1 MAYAKFTPEMKKTYT
16 ILAPNM
22 LPIHFHLLIRI
33 LEQFGYHVVL
43 LESTSRTVVEEGLK
57 NVHNDTC
64 YPALL
69 VVGQFMEALKSG
81 KYDVDHTA
89 LLITQTGGGCRASNY
104 IHLLRKC
111 VADQFPNVPVIS
123 LNFAGLEKDSSLEL
137 TPALCIKMVYA
148 VLYAD
153 MLMTLFNQCRPYE
166 LNEGESQ
173 QVLDAWQEKLP
184 KLFESSKYLS
194 AEKIY
199 AQILKD
205 FAAIP
210 RSKKPKIKVGII
222 GEIYVKYSPLANN
235 HLEDFLISEGCEPV
249 VPTLLEFVLY
259 CAANTETNSHL
270 YDYKNFKTLAFGL
283 GYKFLHSKQVQMI
296 KAIQKHGEFT
306 PPHDFEDLRRA
317 ADKYI
322 SQGVSMGEGWMITAE
337 MAVLAETGT
346 ENIICTQPFGCL
358 PNHIVA
364 KGMART
370 IKNAYPNAN
379 IVAIDYDPGAT
390 RVNQENRI
398 KLMLANAGWSRR
410 TRSDGEV
417 HLFYRTPAHRQRKAA
432 GGAGGAAACAGNGDP
447 SGFVDF
453 YAGGALGWDTYCA
466 QTVLDLREE
475 YPCIALH
482 LVLPC
487 SRAEQTARWTEA
499 QKAAY
504 DCIYREAD
512 SCEFVSVD
520 YTKDCM
526 RLRNKRLVELADCC
540 VCFCGEPEGRSGT
553 AQTVRM
559 ARQKG
564 IPVIN
569 LAS

>member
-111 VADQFPNVPVIS
+111 VAEQFPNVPVIS

-259 CAANTETNSHL
+259 CAANTET
-270 YDYKNFKTLAFGL
+270 G
-283 GYKFLHSKQVQMI
+283 QI
-296 KAIQKHGEFT
+296 
-306 PPHDFEDLRRA
+306 FE
-317 ADKYI
+317 
-322 SQGVSMGEGWMITAE
+322 
-337 MAVLAETGT
+337 
-346 ENIICTQPFGCL
+346 
-358 PNHIVA
+358 
-364 KGMART
+364 
-370 IKNAYPNAN
+370 
-379 IVAIDYDPGAT
+379 
-390 RVNQENRI
+390 
-398 KLMLANAGWSRR
+398 
-410 TRSDGEV
+410 
-417 HLFYRTPAHRQRKAA
+417 
-432 GGAGGAAACAGNGDP
+432 GDP
-447 SGFVDF
+447 PDQ
-453 YAGGALGWDTYCA
+453 APHLG
-466 QTVLDLREE
+466 Q
-475 YPCIALH
+475 
-482 LVLPC
+482 
-487 SRAEQTARWTEA
+487 
-499 QKAAY
+499 
-504 DCIYREAD
+504 
-512 SCEFVSVD
+512 
-520 YTKDCM
+520 
-526 RLRNKRLVELADCC
+526 
-540 VCFCGEPEGRSGT
+540 
-553 AQTVRM
+553 
-559 ARQKG
+559 
-564 IPVIN
+564 
-569 LAS
+569 